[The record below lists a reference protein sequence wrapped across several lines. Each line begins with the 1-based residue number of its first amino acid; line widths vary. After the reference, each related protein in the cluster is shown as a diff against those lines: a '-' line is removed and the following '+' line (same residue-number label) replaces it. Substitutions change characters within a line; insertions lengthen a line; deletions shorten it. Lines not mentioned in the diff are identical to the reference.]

1 MAKLSGQELVD
12 YVAANP
18 GLDMP
23 TMLTNAGYVAIRNG
37 KASLKKT
44 EFFTALSAAQGLT
57 IGETHAPGTGHRQPS
72 FQVKAS
78 SRGVI
83 PLSSCY
89 AEMIDV
95 QPGEYVKV
103 EQEDDCLI
111 LTKVMAAAAR
121 GCQPTIPTPHQGWCS
136 QTCRTYPPV
145 LGRHHAPCRH

>member
-1 MAKLSGQELVD
+1 MAKLTGQELID

-23 TMLTNAGYVAIRNG
+23 TMLTNAGYSAIRNG

-57 IGETHAPGTGHRQPS
+57 IGETHAPGNRTRQPS
-72 FQVKAS
+72 YQVKAS

-95 QPGEYVKV
+95 QAGEYVKV
-103 EQEDDCLI
+103 EHEDDCLI
-111 LTKVMAAAAR
+111 LSKFT
-121 GCQPTIPTPHQGWCS
+121 
-136 QTCRTYPPV
+136 
-145 LGRHHAPCRH
+145 

>member
-1 MAKLSGQELVD
+1 MTKLSGQELVA

-18 GLDMP
+18 GLDMT

-57 IGETHAPGTGHRQPS
+57 IGETHAPGAGRREPS

-111 LTKVMAAAAR
+111 LTKASIHDQQPMAVVA
-121 GCQPTIPTPHQGWCS
+121 
-136 QTCRTYPPV
+136 
-145 LGRHHAPCRH
+145 